1 MSLISSI
8 PQATFETVVMAYWDK
23 LLCIAV
29 AKTNEQDGFD
39 ILQDVLLSAWE
50 KWEELPKDETL
61 EFYLLHALKLRIF
74 NYYRSTSRYQQQLQK
89 LETLLDHSVEQK
101 DTLAGENLQVF
112 REALLR
118 EALATLS
125 PHQQQLFT
133 LRVHHQYSYQEIAAI
148 LNIAPG
154 SARVLYA
161 RALEQIKTHIR
172 TNPVASESIMS
183 AFVLFTIC

>member
-1 MSLISSI
+1 MLFPSSI
-8 PQATFETVVMAYWDK
+8 PQAAFETAVMRYWDK
-23 LLCIAV
+23 LLGVAV
-29 AKTNEQDGFD
+29 AKTDEQDGFD
-39 ILQDVLLSAWE
+39 LVQDVLLAAWE

-61 EFYLLHALKLRIF
+61 EYYLLHALKLRIF
-74 NYYRSTSRYQQQLQK
+74 NYYRSTSRYRHRLQK
-89 LETLLDHSVEQK
+89 LEMLLDTTVEQ
-101 DTLAGENLQVF
+101 DDVLAGEHGLAF

-118 EALATLS
+118 EAMAALT

-133 LRVHHQYSYQEIAAI
+133 LRVHHRYSYQQIAAI
-148 LNIAPG
+148 LHIAPA

-172 TNPVASESIMS
+172 TNPVASESLLS